1 LYEAIGVLHVHTLH
15 SDGTGTPAEIS
26 STASDAGLSFVGIND
41 HRTLFLRDHGLSG
54 LQDGV
59 FFLTGAELED
69 DRRQNHMLVY
79 GIDRLPPTGDTLDQ
93 LKDVRRQ
100 GGIAIAAHPFERGG
114 LVPGAGTYRW
124 SHGAQGA
131 LSGVEIWNY
140 MSAWKRKI
148 TPLSVPSRL
157 KDPDRY
163 TMHPDHSAMNLWF
176 ETGGCAVACPDA
188 HALRPGLGRLSV
200 TIFPYSM
207 LFRRLRTHLLLECEP
222 EWSDTPGTEKQI
234 LSALAGGRCFAS
246 NFIRGDASG
255 FGASRTS
262 DGIRLELP
270 MSGEV
275 SVYTA
280 GVERHEG
287 TMEAGEHYIER
298 VTFPAMVSVERNG
311 GTWIV
316 CGLS

>member
-26 STASDAGLSFVGIND
+26 SAASDAGLSFVGIND

-100 GGIAIAAHPFERGG
+100 GGIAIPAHPFEKRE